1 MSYFIRPYT
10 EKDFEQIQTLNE
22 TEGWTQLVVRSDET
36 RQAWDHSNVAY
47 VIEVDGLI
55 VAYVRG
61 MTDTAVSLYICEL
74 LVAASHRRLGLGEQ
88 LLAYVHSRYPTTRLE
103 MLASASSQTYYEKL
117 NFRPFYGYRKT
128 IHE

>member
-1 MSYFIRPYT
+1 MSYFIRSYT
-10 EKDFEQIQTLNE
+10 EQDFEQIQILNE
-22 TEGWTQLVVRSDET
+22 TEGWTQLVDRSDET

-47 VIEVDGLI
+47 VIEVDGSI

-61 MTDTAVSLYICEL
+61 LTDTAVSLYICEL
-74 LVAASHRRLGLGEQ
+74 LVATPHRRLGLGEQ
-88 LLAYVHSRYPTTRLE
+88 LLSYVHSLYPTTRLE
-103 MLASASSQTYYEKL
+103 MLASASSQTYYKRL